1 LFVSKYRTSV
11 KHVGDTEVPLHIEL
25 IQVTTPHGIVPTVL
39 VKHDN
44 GIQYASVPLAHL
56 PQDIQDM
63 FS

>member
-1 LFVSKYRTSV
+1 MSTYRTAV
-11 KHVGDTEVPLHIEL
+11 KRVGATDITLHIEL
-25 IQVTTPHGIVPTVL
+25 VQITAPHGTVPTVL

-56 PQDIQDM
+56 PQDIQDL